1 MKLSVI
7 IPTYQRIEIL
17 RSTILQLHNSLANFD
32 AEIIVINDDK
42 KNDITQ
48 FDLGVEGDNIIKL
61 NNIKSGAASA
71 RNYGSYIAKG
81 EILLFLDD
89 DILINP
95 YTIASILKIHNEFD
109 KIASTPIWEY
119 SDEMKILLKQN
130 PFGRFR
136 LLYDYSSIRGS
147 EQNKINPT
155 RLLYSVSS
163 LASFCLSIK
172 RNHYHALNGMDEN
185 FPYAGCE
192 DQEFSERAKNEN
204 FQLILDEKSIVK
216 HNETDRI
223 EKEKWFNRQHNG
235 VQGFVRLAMLY
246 PEKKKL
252 KLWYENTPTSIND
265 NNRLVVKKILK
276 FILRQAFFIKTLEF
290 ITSIFERIHISD
302 KILFKFYKIQTG
314 VYINKGFNYSYK
326 KIKNARSSN
335 NSQ

>member
-136 LLYDYSSIRGS
+136 LLYDYS
-147 EQNKINPT
+147 E
-155 RLLYSVSS
+155 SVHY
-163 LASFCLSIK
+163 FCQ
-172 RNHYHALNGMDEN
+172 HQTEN
-185 FPYAGCE
+185 
-192 DQEFSERAKNEN
+192 
-204 FQLILDEKSIVK
+204 
-216 HNETDRI
+216 
-223 EKEKWFNRQHNG
+223 
-235 VQGFVRLAMLY
+235 
-246 PEKKKL
+246 
-252 KLWYENTPTSIND
+252 
-265 NNRLVVKKILK
+265 
-276 FILRQAFFIKTLEF
+276 
-290 ITSIFERIHISD
+290 
-302 KILFKFYKIQTG
+302 
-314 VYINKGFNYSYK
+314 
-326 KIKNARSSN
+326 
-335 NSQ
+335 